1 MNKYSKIIKKQRFCV
16 YLSILYAVCVWC
28 IVFSCAPA
36 KDSKTENS
44 KKSNKNDSVPEEE
57 RIKSLRNAWLN

>member
-28 IVFSCAPA
+28 IVFSSAPA
-36 KDSKTENS
+36 KILKPKTA
-44 KKSNKNDSVPEEE
+44 KKQ
-57 RIKSLRNAWLN
+57 

>member
-28 IVFSCAPA
+28 IVFSSAPA
-36 KDSKTENS
+36 KILKPKTA
-44 KKSNKNDSVPEEE
+44 KKAIKNDSVPEEE